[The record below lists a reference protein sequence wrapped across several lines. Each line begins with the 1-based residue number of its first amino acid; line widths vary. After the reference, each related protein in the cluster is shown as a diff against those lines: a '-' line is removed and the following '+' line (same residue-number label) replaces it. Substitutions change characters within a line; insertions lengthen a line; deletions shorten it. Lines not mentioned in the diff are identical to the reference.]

1 MMRENIDRVNMVMLK
16 EYLFLFILKLSG
28 RGCGSGVFVFFG
40 WKFIAKRVAIVL
52 YY

>member
-1 MMRENIDRVNMVMLK
+1 MMRENTDRVNMAMLK
-16 EYLFLFILKLSG
+16 EHLFLLILKPSG
-28 RGCGSGVFVFFG
+28 RGCGSGASAFSG